1 MPKILL
7 HIGLLLPNI
16 IAKELKKCPK
26 QFDKSPNLVTLEAT
40 DKNTFTRRPI
50 IRKNIFMR
58 NTFGNDYIGRQSQ
71 NIKETKTGKWSEVKV
86 EKTAEMIRLRV
97 CVWSTFVASGN
108 WNVN

>member
-1 MPKILL
+1 
-7 HIGLLLPNI
+7 
-16 IAKELKKCPK
+16 
-26 QFDKSPNLVTLEAT
+26 
-40 DKNTFTRRPI
+40 
-50 IRKNIFMR
+50 MR